1 MTAAT
6 AMEREKNANTA
17 DARPRPIRFR
27 GRSYMAFV
35 LTPEPPVAEW
45 LAELDSLIKRSS
57 GFFASRPVV
66 LDLAG
71 VALSAGAIA
80 HLIGELEARGIRIM
94 GLEGAD
100 AAVLGPD
107 LPPLLKGGRAGGDVD
122 SDRPARDQA
131 EPQQRRASLL
141 IEKPVRSGQTVY
153 FPDGDVIVLGAVS
166 SGAEI
171 VASGSIHVY
180 GALRG
185 RAMAGANGDTCARI
199 FCRKIEAELLAI
211 AGFYRTADELEV
223 HLRGRPAQAWLDGD
237 TMLIAALE

>member
-6 AMEREKNANTA
+6 AIARDLNTA
-17 DARPRPIRFR
+17 TPEARPRPIRFR

-35 LTPEPPVAEW
+35 LAPEPPVADW

-71 VALSAGAIA
+71 VALSTAGIA
-80 HLIGELEARGIRIM
+80 HLIGELEARGVRIM
-94 GLEGAD
+94 GLEGVD
-100 AAVLGPD
+100 AALVGPD
-107 LPPLLKGGRAGGDVD
+107 LPPLLKGGRAGGDVEA
-122 SDRPARDQA
+122 DRPARDQG
-131 EPQQRRASLL
+131 EPQRRASLL
-141 IEKPVRSGQTVY
+141 IEDPVRSGQTVY

-166 SGAEI
+166 SGAEV
-171 VASGSIHVY
+171 VAGGSIHVY

-185 RAMAGANGDTCARI
+185 RAMAGANGDTRARI

-211 AGFYRTADELEV
+211 AGFYRTADELEADL
-223 HLRGRPAQAWLDGD
+223 HGRAVQAWLDGD